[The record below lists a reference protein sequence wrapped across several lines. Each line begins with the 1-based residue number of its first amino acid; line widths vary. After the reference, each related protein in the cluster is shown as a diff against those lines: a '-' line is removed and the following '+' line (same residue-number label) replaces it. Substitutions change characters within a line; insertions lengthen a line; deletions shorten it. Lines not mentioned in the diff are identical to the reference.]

1 MAENQNKNPVGR
13 PRKFKSAKDLD
24 ASIREYF
31 SHQEAKGRPLTMPGL
46 WCFLDVCNDTM
57 TPYMDGTYDTDEE
70 NFSETL
76 KKARNFI
83 ANHKLEEAMLG
94 NYNPT
99 ICIFDL
105 KNNHGYTDRI
115 ESKSD
120 ITSGGEK
127 IQGIDLVTI
136 NANPDTAGG

>member
-1 MAENQNKNPVGR
+1 
-13 PRKFKSAKDLD
+13 
-24 ASIREYF
+24 
-31 SHQEAKGRPLTMPGL
+31 MPGL

-120 ITSGGEK
+120 ITSGGDK
-127 IQGIDLVTI
+127 IV
-136 NANPDTAGG
+136 PDPADWKLMREYMESKNGKRD